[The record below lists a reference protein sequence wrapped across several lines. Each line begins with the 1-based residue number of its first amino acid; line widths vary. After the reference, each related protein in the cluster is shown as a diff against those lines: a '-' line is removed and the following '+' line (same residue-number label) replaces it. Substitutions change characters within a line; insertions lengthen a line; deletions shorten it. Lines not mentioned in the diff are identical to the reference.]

1 MMQQHRRK
9 QKLDE
14 EVPEMNDI
22 KVIEV
27 ALAGEKIGKLALTP
41 DNFCAFE
48 YDANYLVAGM

>member
-1 MMQQHRRK
+1 
-9 QKLDE
+9 
-14 EVPEMNDI
+14 MNDI